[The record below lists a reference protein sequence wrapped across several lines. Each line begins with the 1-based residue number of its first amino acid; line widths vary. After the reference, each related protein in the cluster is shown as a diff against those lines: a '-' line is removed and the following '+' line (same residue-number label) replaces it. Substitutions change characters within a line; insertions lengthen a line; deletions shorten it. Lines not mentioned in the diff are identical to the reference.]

1 MDGSLPKISVAE
13 ILAHKIA
20 ALAPP
25 RLPAPVRRKCE
36 DLLID
41 VVGLCLTAR
50 NEDYVKAALAGWDE
64 EGPCSAIGHAP
75 GMSAAG
81 AAFVNGTAAH
91 GEDFDDTFEGG
102 PVHAGAVIVPAVLAA
117 CERYHPDGPSALL
130 GIAVGTEVI
139 CRLSVVVPK
148 AVHKAGFHPTAVFG
162 AMGAAAGVGAAL
174 GLEQRQ
180 MVDALGIAGSMAGG
194 IIEYLAEGAWTK
206 RLHPGWAAQSGLR
219 AALIGDFGAQWVTQ
233 TLAFKPYPCG
243 TMTHPYIDC
252 ARRLAMRGIKADEI
266 KELVCEVGEG
276 TVHRL
281 WEPLAV
287 KQRPANGYAGKFSTP
302 YCIAH
307 AFVRGQVGLD
317 AFTDDAVR
325 EPDVLALAS
334 EVRYQID
341 PQNPYP
347 NNFTGHI
354 RALLADGSVV
364 EERQPHLRGGAHEPL
379 SRGDI
384 EEKFVLNA
392 RHGGWEAARTER
404 ALALLRTLYDG
415 KLDLSSLRG

>member
-1 MDGSLPKISVAE
+1 
-13 ILAHKIA
+13 
-20 ALAPP
+20 
-25 RLPAPVRRKCE
+25 
-36 DLLID
+36 
-41 VVGLCLTAR
+41 
-50 NEDYVKAALAGWDE
+50 
-64 EGPCSAIGHAP
+64 
-75 GMSAAG
+75 
-81 AAFVNGTAAH
+81 
-91 GEDFDDTFEGG
+91 
-102 PVHAGAVIVPAVLAA
+102 
-117 CERYHPDGPSALL
+117 
-130 GIAVGTEVI
+130 
-139 CRLSVVVPK
+139 
-148 AVHKAGFHPTAVFG
+148 
-162 AMGAAAGVGAAL
+162 
-174 GLEQRQ
+174 

-219 AALIGDFGAQWVTQ
+219 AALLGRHGFLGPRTVFEGVHGLFHGFAHTTTGNYDALIGDFGAQWVTQ

-252 ARRLAMRGIKADEI
+252 ARRLATRGIKADEI

-281 WEPLAV
+281 WEPLAA

-317 AFTDDAVR
+317 AFTDDAVQ
-325 EPDVLALAS
+325 EPRRARACVEGALPDRSATILIPTIS
-334 EVRYQID
+334 PGISARCL
-341 PQNPYP
+341 P
-347 NNFTGHI
+347 T
-354 RALLADGSVV
+354 GSVV

-392 RHGGWEAARTER
+392 RHGGWDAARTER

-415 KLDLSSLRG
+415 KIDLSSLRG